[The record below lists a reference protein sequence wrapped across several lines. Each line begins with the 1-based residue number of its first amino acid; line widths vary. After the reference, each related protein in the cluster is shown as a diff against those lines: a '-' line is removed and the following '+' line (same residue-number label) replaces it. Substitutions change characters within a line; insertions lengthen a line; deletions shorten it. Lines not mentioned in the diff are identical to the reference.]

1 MQGGDVRRDAGRQ
14 PTPESIPRSATYAFA
29 VQLTTA
35 AFTAILTLYLVRALG
50 PAAYGVFALALATAG
65 LIAVPADLGISPSTS
80 RFVAERRGNRSAV
93 AAVISAGFKP
103 KLATAALASVVLFVA
118 SGWLASLYHAES
130 LTWPLRAAAL
140 AFFGQTLM
148 LFFQR
153 TFIGQARIGPNLR
166 IQVLESSVETGASIA
181 LVALGAGATGAMFGR
196 AAGYLVGGAFALA
209 ITVRLVGRTAVKLGG
224 GFGIDSRRIIRYAG
238 PLMIVDGA
246 YTVFSQI
253 DVVLIG
259 LLLNTTGVGLFQA
272 PNRLTTLLGYP
283 GQALANA
290 VAPRLA
296 RQEGGE
302 PSLRPLTSAI
312 RYLIIVQGAL
322 VAPLLVWARPIVD
335 LLLGSRYGK
344 SAEVLQI
351 LTPYVFLMGISPVV
365 SLAAN
370 YLGIATRRIPI
381 VLSTVALNVVIDIA
395 LIPRIGIIGGAI
407 GTDIAYTFYVVG
419 HLWICKTAVGLSLR
433 PIAIVL
439 LRATIAAAA
448 MAGVLFAIGTTG
460 ITLVEWVLG
469 AVGGS
474 LAYTAALIATREV
487 SGAELRL
494 VWNFAGRQL
503 PRRAG
508 A

>member
-469 AVGGS
+469 AVGES